1 MKKDIWEWVEIVL
14 LVLVIGTI
22 IYMSYVL

>member
-1 MKKDIWEWVEIVL
+1 MKKEIIEWGEMVL